1 MKPSEKLESLQIKLP
16 PAPRPV
22 AAYVPGVLVDG
33 WVYISGQ
40 LPMVEGELQYQGK
53 VGLDITAEQGF
64 AAARIC
70 ALNCLAVAADLTG
83 SIDRVERVV
92 KVTGFVNSARGFTGQ
107 PSVINGASEF
117 LGHVFGPAGAHARA
131 AVGVNEL
138 PLNAAVEI
146 EMVLKI
152 R

>member
-1 MKPSEKLESLQIKLP
+1 MKPSEKLDSLQIKLP

-22 AAYVPGVLVDG
+22 AAYVPGVLIDG
-33 WVYISGQ
+33 WLYISGQ
-40 LPMVEGELQYQGK
+40 LPFVAGELQYKGK

-64 AAARIC
+64 EAARIC
-70 ALNCLAVAADLTG
+70 ALNCLAVAADLAG
-83 SIDRVERVV
+83 SIDHIERVV
-92 KVTGFVNSARGFTGQ
+92 KVTGFVNSAQGFTGQ
-107 PSVINGASEF
+107 PTVINGASE
-117 LGHVFGPAGAHARA
+117 LIGNLFGSAGAHARA

-138 PLNAAVEI
+138 PLNAPVEI

>member
-1 MKPSEKLESLQIKLP
+1 MRPSEKLEFLQIKLP

-33 WVYISGQ
+33 WIYVSGQ
-40 LPMVEGELQYQGK
+40 LPFVEGELQYKGK
-53 VGLDITAEQGF
+53 VGLDVTAEQGYD
-64 AAARIC
+64 AARIC
-70 ALNCLAVAADLTG
+70 ALNCLAVAADLAG
-83 SIDRVERVV
+83 NIDHIERVV
-92 KVTGFVNSARGFTGQ
+92 KVTGFVNSAQGFTGQ
-107 PSVINGASEF
+107 PSVINGASEL
-117 LGHVFGPAGAHARA
+117 LGNIFGQAGAHARA

-138 PLNAAVEI
+138 PLNAPVEI